1 MEKVRG
7 QEACAPAAGRD
18 ASRKRG
24 FVVIRL
30 TRLNGSEL
38 YLNADL
44 VATVEAHH
52 DTVVTLVDG
61 KTYVVLET
69 AEGVVQRITDYRA
82 AVLASAE
89 MQLTQPHEDPSGGQV
104 LHLHPVHERG
114 L

>member
-1 MEKVRG
+1 M
-7 QEACAPAAGRD
+7 
-18 ASRKRG
+18 
-24 FVVIRL
+24 IRL

-69 AEGVVQRITDYRA
+69 ADQVVTRITEYRA

-89 MQLTQPHEDPSGGQV
+89 QQLQPHAPDEAGGTV
-104 LHLHPVHERG
+104 LHLHPVHEKG
-114 L
+114 C

>member
-1 MEKVRG
+1 M
-7 QEACAPAAGRD
+7 
-18 ASRKRG
+18 
-24 FVVIRL
+24 IRL

-69 AEGVVQRITDYRA
+69 AEQVVSRITDYRA
-82 AVLASAE
+82 SVLATAE
-89 MQLTQPHEDPSGGQV
+89 QQLAPHPDGEGGQV

-114 L
+114 C